1 MRAVLQYE
9 CDQSTSFKSN
19 EVRKTY
25 LVVAIIPRIIIQRPV
40 SVCAERD
47 QNLALRQILR
57 DPRTRKESL
66 DPRLH
71 SIRGHQYLPQRERGT
86 RYRICLVKRSHSSD
100 HLRLP
105 SLRKVVMRESRT
117 SSGNHMTKDL
127 TTVSTVSPMCPS
139 SRLQNP
145 IVSTQPK
152 DLEKKLR
159 RRTASARSTDAAIPG
174 SSWSSSR

>member
-1 MRAVLQYE
+1 
-9 CDQSTSFKSN
+9 
-19 EVRKTY
+19 
-25 LVVAIIPRIIIQRPV
+25 
-40 SVCAERD
+40 
-47 QNLALRQILR
+47 
-57 DPRTRKESL
+57 
-66 DPRLH
+66 
-71 SIRGHQYLPQRERGT
+71 
-86 RYRICLVKRSHSSD
+86 
-100 HLRLP
+100 
-105 SLRKVVMRESRT
+105 VMRESRT